1 MRRMKGFLA
10 GIIFT
15 VLAIAVCVFAVSRLG
30 LYPIGADNPPSRLER
45 SLAMRALDVYADKHK
60 PEMENPVQ
68 PTAANLTDGARLYE
82 QHCSLC
88 HGGARSKV
96 SPLRDRFNPP
106 VPQLISRVPDDED
119 AWVFW
124 VTKHGARMTGMPS
137 WDGILSDDQIWT
149 VVAFIK
155 HSDKLPPEVD
165 AAWKRAAV
173 Q

>member
-1 MRRMKGFLA
+1 L
-10 GIIFT
+10 
-15 VLAIAVCVFAVSRLG
+15 IA
-30 LYPIGADNPPSRLER
+30 
-45 SLAMRALDVYADKHK
+45 
-60 PEMENPVQ
+60 
-68 PTAANLTDGARLYE
+68 
-82 QHCSLC
+82 
-88 HGGARSKV
+88 
-96 SPLRDRFNPP
+96 
-106 VPQLISRVPDDED
+106 RVPDDED